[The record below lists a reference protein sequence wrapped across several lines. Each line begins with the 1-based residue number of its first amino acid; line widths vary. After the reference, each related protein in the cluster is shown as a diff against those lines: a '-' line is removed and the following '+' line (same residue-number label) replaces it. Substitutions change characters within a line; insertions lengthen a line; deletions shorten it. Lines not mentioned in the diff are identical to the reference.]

1 MILTLKEAPSL
12 LSQAGWGL
20 ILLYEGKKHSGGC
33 RLRRIHEIGGTGDL
47 HHDGA
52 MADQLHAETGQKLIV
67 MLLTADEE
75 AQMKALA
82 HDDAT
87 AAPAMNA
94 IPHRQKNL
102 PVFLLRSTI

>member
-1 MILTLKEAPSL
+1 M
-12 LSQAGWGL
+12 
-20 ILLYEGKKHSGGC
+20 
-33 RLRRIHEIGGTGDL
+33 GDL

-52 MADQLHAETGQKLIV
+52 MADQLHAETGQKLFV

-94 IPHRQKNL
+94 IPHRQKYL
-102 PVFLLRSTI
+102 PVFLLRNTICFLLQAAAYILLSTIYIIR